1 MTRKIHFG
9 LDAGILKRW
18 EGPNGRPEKPS
29 QETRRRR
36 STAPADP
43 VEAK

>member
-36 STAPADP
+36 SAASRKP
-43 VEAK
+43 VGVK